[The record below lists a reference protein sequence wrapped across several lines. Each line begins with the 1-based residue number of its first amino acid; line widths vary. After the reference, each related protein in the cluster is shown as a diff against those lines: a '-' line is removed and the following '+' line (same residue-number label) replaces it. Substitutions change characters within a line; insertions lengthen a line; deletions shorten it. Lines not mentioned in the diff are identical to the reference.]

1 MRRTL
6 AYVVLVAACTTSPS
20 TTEQPAVVSEP
31 TTSAPV
37 TTSTTLEVTGVDA
50 AAGLGDRM
58 FPSLGN
64 AGYDVVAYDI
74 DLTLDGSLTDLA
86 GEVTIEAVAEFAL
99 RSFTVDFVGFTVSS
113 VSVNDMDASYARAP
127 RDMRITPTETIG
139 AGDTFFVTISY
150 QGSPETVTLTDFPF
164 PTGWQRGDDG
174 SLFLFSEPDGASG
187 VFPANDHPSDR
198 ADVTLTVRVTSGHV
212 VVSGGRAFPMRT
224 EDGLDVYRYRLPEVA
239 PYLVPL
245 AIGSFDRVITDDGVV
260 TWMGAGA
267 PLPPGFDRQSEI
279 LEALQDDLGPYPFDE
294 SGAVVADSN
303 LPAALETQ
311 TLSTYTT
318 TSAAWGAVV
327 IAHEL
332 AHQWFGN
339 EISLAQWDDIW
350 LNEGFATFMTWRWIE
365 KDQGREAYEA
375 EVRRAWE
382 AMSLPG
388 VPPPDHPPGQDLF
401 NVSVYQRGG
410 LALVALR
417 EFVGDDEFFD
427 FLRSY
432 VAAFSGKTVTTEAL
446 LTFVLIVLGPDAEDL
461 VTDWI
466 RSEQLPESP
475 VGP

>member
-1 MRRTL
+1 MRTTL
-6 AYVVLVAACTTSPS
+6 ACVVLMAACTTSPP
-20 TTEQPAVVSEP
+20 TTEAPEVVVEP
-31 TTSAPV
+31 TTSAPT
-37 TTSTTLEVTGVDA
+37 TTSTSLAIVGIDA

-58 FPSLGN
+58 FPNLGN

-74 DLTLDGSLTDLA
+74 DLTLDDSLTALE
-86 GEVTIEAVAEFAL
+86 GEVTIEAVATLPL
-99 RSFTVDFVGFTVSS
+99 RSFTVDLVGYTVSS
-113 VSVNDMDASYARAP
+113 VAVNDIDATFAREP
-127 RDMRITPTETIG
+127 RDTRITPADVIG
-139 AGDTFFVTISY
+139 EGDTFFVTIGY
-150 QGSPETVTLTDFPF
+150 HGSPAAVTLTDFSF

-198 ADVTLTVRVTSGHV
+198 ADVTLTVRTPPPHV
-212 VVSGGRAFPMRT
+212 VISGGRAFPVRT
-224 EDGLDVYRYRLPEVA
+224 EDGLDVYRFRLPDAA
-239 PYLVPL
+239 PYLLPL
-245 AIGSFDRVITDDGVV
+245 AIGSFAPVTTDDGVV
-260 TWMGAGA
+260 TWMGNGA

-279 LEALQDDLGPYPFDE
+279 LEALQDDLGPYPFDG
-294 SGAVVADSN
+294 SGAVIADSD

-318 TSAAWGAVV
+318 TSAAWGTIV

-365 KDQGREAYEA
+365 KDQGRVAYEA
-375 EVRRAWE
+375 EVQRAWE

-388 VPPPDHPPGQDLF
+388 VSPPDHPPGQELF
-401 NVSVYQRGG
+401 NASVYQRGG

-417 EFVGDDEFFD
+417 EFVGDEEFFD

-432 VAAFSGKTVTTEAL
+432 VAAFSGETVTTEGL

-466 RSEQLPESP
+466 RSEQIPESP
-475 VGP
+475 LGS

>member
-6 AYVVLVAACTTSPS
+6 AYVVLVAACTTSPL
-20 TTEQPAVVSEP
+20 TNEQPAVVVDP
-31 TTSAPV
+31 TTSTPA
-37 TTSTTLEVTGVDA
+37 TTSTTLGVVGVDA

-58 FPSLGN
+58 FPNLGN
-64 AGYDVVAYDI
+64 AGYDVAVYDI
-74 DLTLDGSLTDLA
+74 DLTFDASLTA
-86 GEVTIEAVAEFAL
+86 VEGEVTIEAVAALPL
-99 RSFTVDFVGFTVSS
+99 RSFTVDLAGFTVAS
-113 VSVNDMDASYARAP
+113 VAVNDDDATFARGS
-127 RDMRITPTETIG
+127 RDIRITPTDVIG
-139 AGDTFFVTISY
+139 EGDTFFVTIRY
-150 QGSPETVTLTDFPF
+150 HGSPESVTLTDFPF

-187 VFPANDHPSDR
+187 VFPSNDHPSDR
-198 ADVTLTVRVTSGHV
+198 ADVILTVRTPPPLV
-212 VVSGGRAFPMRT
+212 VVSGGRALPLRT
-224 EDGLDVYRYRLPEVA
+224 EDGLDVHRYRLPQVA

-245 AIGSFDRVITDDGVV
+245 AIGSFEPVTTDDGVV
-260 TWMGAGA
+260 TWMGNGA

-279 LEALQDDLGPYPFDE
+279 LEALQDDLGPYPFDRF
-294 SGAVVADSN
+294 GAVVVDSD

-318 TSAAWGAVV
+318 TSAAWGTVV

-365 KDQGREAYEA
+365 QDQGREAYEA

-382 AMSLPG
+382 AMAVPG
-388 VPPPDHPPGQDLF
+388 VPPPDHPPGQNLF
-401 NVSVYQRGG
+401 HASVYQRGG

-417 EFVGDDEFFD
+417 EFVGDDEFFE

-432 VAAFSGKTVTTEAL
+432 VAAFSGETITTEAL

-466 RSEQLPESP
+466 RSEQIPESP
-475 VGP
+475 LGS